1 MPPPPTPCTVRPAI
15 RTEYVLAR
23 AQMMEP
29 AMSKAVQANRLGR
42 RPKASLREHQ
52 SSRVPVLASRYE
64 VPAQKASMSPP
75 PMS

>member
-1 MPPPPTPCTVRPAI
+1 MR
-15 RTEYVLAR
+15 
-23 AQMMEP
+23 
-29 AMSKAVQANRLGR
+29 KAVQANRLGR

-75 PMS
+75 LIS